1 MHHRRILIN
10 IRLILDHDNN
20 CWFRITFVTF
30 IYFGICFL
38 RVRIPYSFTISPPP
52 LIDCWKIWAIC
63 FNIRCSNSLFYAILK
78 YFPFVTCKILVGLT
92 VESTEVGAAAS
103 SFLSFERQCVFS
115 NSMIRKDEFLNCLK
129 VWSLTSLLI
138 VYLDFCTV
146 YLD

>member
-1 MHHRRILIN
+1 MEFASFECGFHIPSLSLHHHWL
-10 IRLILDHDNN
+10 
-20 CWFRITFVTF
+20 TVEK
-30 IYFGICFL
+30 FGPSVSISG
-38 RVRIPYSFTISPPP
+38 VRIVSFM
-52 LIDCWKIWAIC
+52 
-63 FNIRCSNSLFYAILK
+63 LFLK

-129 VWSLTSLLI
+129 VWSLTTLLI